1 MVGTRVRYAAFSF
14 LIAHCSGLLARRQL
28 PVLEFAEASIAR
40 WRRNAAVTGEL
51 LTVRNMMRHGGIV
64 VSSHC
69 QL

>member
-14 LIAHCSGLLARRQL
+14 LRIAGLEGSF

-51 LTVRNMMRHGGIV
+51 LTVRNMMRHGGTV